1 MADVIDFKTR
11 ERKVIDLATRR
22 RMHLETN
29 LDGTSVVSC
38 PYCQRRVEL
47 PAGYP
52 ASFTCQVKQ
61 HLHMRDGRSLREVR

>member
-1 MADVIDFKTR
+1 
-11 ERKVIDLATRR
+11 
-22 RMHLETN
+22 
-29 LDGTSVVSC
+29 
-38 PYCQRRVEL
+38 VEL